1 MSHGCLV
8 RFFGT
13 NGLFAR
19 SVVIACSIARL
30 FVVLVAV
37 VIVVGRTLL
46 LLLLV
51 LQSVNLMCVACWF
64 LAWLPIVA

>member
-1 MSHGCLV
+1 MVAWFAFLGQMGCL
-8 RFFGT
+8 
-13 NGLFAR
+13 LAR
-19 SVVIACSIARL
+19 LLSLARLIARL

-46 LLLLV
+46 LLLLD